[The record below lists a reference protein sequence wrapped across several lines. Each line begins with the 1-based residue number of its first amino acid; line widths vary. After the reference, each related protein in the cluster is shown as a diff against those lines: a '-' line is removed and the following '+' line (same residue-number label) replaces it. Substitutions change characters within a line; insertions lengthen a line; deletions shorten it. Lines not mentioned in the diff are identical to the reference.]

1 MSGNV
6 YSRSFYVA
14 NKVPAIFLDRDGT
27 LNVDHGYVHEIDH
40 FQFINGVI
48 EALQQLKKM
57 GFALVVVTNQSGIAR
72 GMFSEDQFMQLTEWM
87 DWSLADRDVDLD
99 GIYFCPHHPDA
110 TVEAYRQ
117 QCDCRKPQPG
127 MLLAA
132 QEELHIDMAAS
143 YMVGDKLEDMQAAQ
157 AAGVGKKV
165 LVRSGKPVTPE
176 GEALADWVI
185 ESLAALPSR
194 IKKG

>member
-1 MSGNV
+1 M
-6 YSRSFYVA
+6 A

-40 FQFINGVI
+40 FQFIDGVI

-72 GMFSEDQFMQLTEWM
+72 GTFSEDQFMQLTEWM